1 MRAVHALIIVLIFAG
16 ALVSGCISSQGITQT
31 QTYGAGNA
39 STSSSSGTQTGESSS
54 FTSAVGTAEINGTFS
69 GWLTAPMTYFDE
81 VKRFLNSTNVTLY
94 AFTVEVEGREN
105 ASITVPI
112 LKLTPS
118 VVPRDVNISIN
129 GRRINGTSCVAYS
142 EPLPV
147 SISRTEGNGYVG
159 TTTYLTVHP
168 ARNITFTARTSADEL
183 NRIAKETLLRAGEME
198 LVVTLVK
205 PNEYLFSVLCNGTEV
220 SSGEL
225 EVGPNR
231 P

>member
-1 MRAVHALIIVLIFAG
+1 MDKTNTLVLVLILLG
-16 ALVSGCISSQGITQT
+16 ALVSGCISTPRITQT

-39 STSSSSGTQTGESSS
+39 PTSSSSGTQTGESSS
-54 FTSAVGTAEINGTFS
+54 FTNAVGTAEINGTFS
-69 GWLTAPMTYFDE
+69 GWLTAPMAYFDE
-81 VKRFLNSTNVTLY
+81 IERFLNSTNVTLY
-94 AFTVEVEGREN
+94 AFTVEVEGKEN

-118 VVPRDVNISIN
+118 FVPKDVNISIN
-129 GRRINGTSCVAYS
+129 GRRINGTACVAYS

-159 TTTYLTVHP
+159 TTAYLTVHP
-168 ARNITFTARTSADEL
+168 ARNITFTARTRADEL

-220 SSGEL
+220 SSGKL
-225 EVGPNR
+225 EVNT
-231 P
+231 